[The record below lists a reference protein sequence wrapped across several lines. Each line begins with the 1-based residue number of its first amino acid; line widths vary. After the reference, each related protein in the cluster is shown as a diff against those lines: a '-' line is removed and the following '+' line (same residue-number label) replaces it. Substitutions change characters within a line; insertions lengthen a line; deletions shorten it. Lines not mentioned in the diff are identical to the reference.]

1 MDGWVDRRI
10 CMLLY
15 GWGRRSVTYLLSSFL
30 DLLENGFVG
39 DCALDDDFLLFER
52 DIVG

>member
-1 MDGWVDRRI
+1 MDEWIGVFV
-10 CMLLY
+10 CYY
-15 GWGRRSVTYLLSSFL
+15 GLGKRSVTYLLSSLL